1 MVESVR
7 LRVKNSTV
15 PAQWD
20 TQETSANIV
29 SFFLKNYFNQ
39 SIMKFYIPD
48 IKVETSCHFKGN
60 GYIELNRSA
69 VASTLRQEKTGLAI
83 LFSTTQPDGLLIW
96 YGQNKGEN
104 YNGQDFMSL
113 AIVNGNLEY
122 SFRLN
127 GEESLISPV
136 ARVDDN
142 NRHVAIIKRE
152 GNQATLELDFYT
164 SYGEI
169 RPTGVKE
176 MFLPGHV
183 FIGGAPDLNNFTGNR
198 YKQGF
203 HGCIHIVEN
212 LTGGAI
218 NLSVNAVSAANLDV
232 CPE

>member
-1 MVESVR
+1 
-7 LRVKNSTV
+7 
-15 PAQWD
+15 
-20 TQETSANIV
+20 
-29 SFFLKNYFNQ
+29 
-39 SIMKFYIPD
+39 MKFKILD

-69 VASTLRQEKTGLAI
+69 VATTLRQEKTGLAI
-83 LFSTTQPDGLLIW
+83 LFSTTQPDGLLVW

-183 FIGGAPDLNNFTGNR
+183 FIGGAPDLSNFTGNR